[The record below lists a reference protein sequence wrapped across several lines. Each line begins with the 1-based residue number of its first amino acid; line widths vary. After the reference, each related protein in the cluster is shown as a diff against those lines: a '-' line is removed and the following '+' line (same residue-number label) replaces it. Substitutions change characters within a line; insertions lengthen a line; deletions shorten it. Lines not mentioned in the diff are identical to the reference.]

1 MTVVLCLGV
10 LVGYA
15 LGAFLTARSV
25 FRRCRA
31 AYLAGRTGSGGAHT
45 VGAFERQ
52 ERQQAE
58 AVALSAGALWPAA
71 VPLLLLRRAVAA
83 LVLARP
89 DGRVRPEPGEVAER
103 IDDLERA
110 LGVGRYAAPPRTV
123 PTRMPGRDGGRRAT
137 ELPTTRRT
145 S

>member
-15 LGAFLTARSV
+15 LVAFLTARSV
-25 FRRCRA
+25 FLRGRA
-31 AYLAGRTGSGGAHT
+31 AYLEGRTGSGGAHT

-52 ERQQAE
+52 ERQQTE
-58 AVALSAGALWPAA
+58 AVALCAGALWPAA

-89 DGRVRPEPGEVAER
+89 AGPVRPAPGEVAER
-103 IDDLERA
+103 IEELERA
-110 LGVGRYAAPPRTV
+110 LRLGRHAAPPCSG
-123 PTRMPGRDGGRRAT
+123 PARMPARDGGRRT
-137 ELPTTRRT
+137 DEVPTTRRK